1 MNLQEIA
8 PSVESEPTADRSA
21 IPASDDSGV
30 QSCISVLKSPFPE
43 IGPVPLRVA
52 ARVGPH
58 ERESDIDVGCIRMRV
73 LTPFALARLG
83 HAYEIWDIEKKCL
96 VTEDR
101 SLPLRPYA
109 KELAE
114 RLGCGTDLI
123 FQWVNLMCEKG
134 PQNVVA
140 SELLKSSS
148 SGGKG
153 VSRLP
158 VSEEEA
164 LEKAV
169 YQVCVNSGLKP
180 GTKAANKAIRS
191 HLIAS
196 GCVSR
201 SISTATIRNRSMSPR
216 ITFARTDAYERDH
229 LFRIAGHPDDVLGLN
244 SVVVID
250 TTTFTDKDKSLRV
263 VNAQNNDLGPANV
276 IFAVLK
282 ANRGIW
288 SFRAFV
294 GPQNA
299 YLAGLTIKRGLVS
312 KEALL
317 KRYNIQGVWPHHG
330 KVGTVCH
337 DCGSEFLAG
346 LVQGVIKSRD
356 IAIDDRSPP
365 ETPHHRGD
373 EERLNRTAHALFGE
387 FMESELGKRFLRPVN
402 GLKSSKGILLNDL
415 DRALTEWIVLHY
427 HERSHKGLGGDS
439 PIGRMEKFVLGQNG
453 LPASGLPSALS
464 ESVELT
470 WDFLWKE
477 TRTVNHLGIS
487 LRNRRYVSVELTKLF
502 KLNSRSSEVKIE
514 VGFNPYDMGRVYVM
528 IPDEHGVKRPRPV
541 PWLPETQKY
550 RPSLPNQQASINPSL
565 WEWRNLFRDV
575 RRGNVEKPTSE
586 LVEALHAKREAAA
599 AAGKEGSDSKQ
610 PKERQV
616 DAVHRAMRGE
626 YGNNDQP
633 VISASPEQHPAN
645 LEPSRSGRKRK
656 NPNPL
661 PLLLETAIG
670 ADAY

>member
-8 PSVESEPTADRSA
+8 PSAESEPTADRSA
-21 IPASDDSGV
+21 MPSDDSGV
-30 QSCISVLKSPFPE
+30 QSCESVQKSPFPE
-43 IGPVPLRVA
+43 VGPVPLRVA
-52 ARVGPH
+52 AKVGPH

-83 HAYEIWDIEKKCL
+83 QPYEIWDIEKKCL
-96 VTEDR
+96 VTIDR

-123 FQWVNLMCEKG
+123 FEWVNLMCEKG

-140 SELLKSSS
+140 SELLKGSS

-158 VSEEEA
+158 ASEEEA

-169 YQVCVNSGLKP
+169 YQVCVNTGLKP
-180 GTKAANKAIRS
+180 GTKAATKAIRS

-201 SISTATIRNRSMSPR
+201 AISTATIRKRSMCPR
-216 ITFARTDAYERDH
+216 ITFARADAYERDH
-229 LFRIAGHPDDVLGLN
+229 LHRIAGHPDDVLGLN

-250 TTTFTDKDKSLRV
+250 TTTFTDEDKSLRV
-263 VNAQNNDLGPANV
+263 VNAQNDDLGPANV
-276 IFAVLK
+276 IFAVLT

-299 YLAGLTIKRGLVS
+299 YLVGLTIKRGLVS
-312 KEALL
+312 KESLL
-317 KRYNIQGVWPHHG
+317 DRYNISGIWPFHG
-330 KVGTVCH
+330 KVGTLKH
-337 DCGSEFLAG
+337 DRGSEFLNG
-346 LVQGVIKSRD
+346 LVEEGIKSRD

-373 EERLNRTAHALFGE
+373 LERFNRTAHVLFNE
-387 FMESELGKRFLRPVN
+387 FMESDPAKRFLRPVN
-402 GLKSSKGILLNDL
+402 GMNSSKGILLKDL
-415 DRALTEWIVLHY
+415 DRAMTEWIVLHY

-439 PIGRMEKFVLGQNG
+439 PIRRMEKFVRGENG
-453 LPASGLPSALS
+453 LPASGFPSALK
-464 ESVELT
+464 ESDELT
-470 WDFLWKE
+470 WDFLCKV
-477 TRTVNHLGIS
+477 TRKVNQLGIS
-487 LRNRRYVSVELTKLF
+487 FGNRRYVNPDLKKLL
-502 KLNSRSSEVKIE
+502 KLNSRSSELKIE
-514 VGFNPYDMGRVYVM
+514 VRFNPYDMGQVYVK
-528 IPDEHGVKRPRPV
+528 IPDEHGVERICPV

-565 WEWRNLFRDV
+565 WEWRTLFRDV
-575 RRGNVEKPTSE
+575 SRGNTEKPTSG
-586 LVEALHAKREAAA
+586 LAEALHAKKEADA
-599 AAGKEGSDSKQ
+599 AAGKGSSGSKR
-610 PKERQV
+610 PKERKV
-616 DAVHRAMRGE
+616 EAVNREMRGE
-626 YGNNDQP
+626 FGKTELTVTSEALGN
-633 VISASPEQHPAN
+633 
-645 LEPSRSGRKRK
+645 EPHETDLSKSGPKRK
-656 NPNPL
+656 PSNPIPE
-661 PLLLETAIG
+661 LLETACG